1 MHAKKDTKNS
11 DGTAPLNNISRDAM
25 FKNIPVVYGNTYVFP
40 GTFQMVIPR
49 WYQYCL
55 GIDVP
60 HSLVN
65 FSINGVHAANNMIFH
80 TINSYPTAAQIQAS
94 KIIVYNEMFG
104 YVNIYSTNLRHTNR
118 SALGNVL
125 AWNITNWSFQ
135 QPAGFK
141 VFDHR
146 KLAYILG
153 AKDGTFYLMIQN
165 PLNFIS
171 LERLCTRLGPG
182 VSEEGF
188 KLEIMFSKTFCRKR
202 FSTFLECEEIIC
214 SAKFV

>member
-1 MHAKKDTKNS
+1 MHAKKDTKNT
-11 DGTAPLNNISRDAM
+11 DGTASLNNISRDAM
-25 FKNIPVVYGNTYVFP
+25 FINIPVVYGNTYVFP

-60 HSLVN
+60 HSLFN
-65 FSINGVHAANNMIFH
+65 FSINGVPAAINMIFH
-80 TINSYPTAAQIQAS
+80 TINSYPTDAQILAS
-94 KIIVYNEMFG
+94 KIIVYNKRFG
-104 YVNIYSTNLRHTNR
+104 YVNIFSTNLRHTNR
-118 SALGNVL
+118 SALGNVV
-125 AWNITNWSFQ
+125 AWNITNWSFK
-135 QPAGFK
+135 QPAGFT
-141 VFDHR
+141 VFYHR
-146 KLAYILG
+146 KLVLILG
-153 AKDGTFYLMIQN
+153 AKDRTFYLKIQK

-188 KLEIMFSKTFCRKR
+188 KLEIMFSKIFCRKR
-202 FSTFLECEEIIC
+202 SSTFLECEEIIC